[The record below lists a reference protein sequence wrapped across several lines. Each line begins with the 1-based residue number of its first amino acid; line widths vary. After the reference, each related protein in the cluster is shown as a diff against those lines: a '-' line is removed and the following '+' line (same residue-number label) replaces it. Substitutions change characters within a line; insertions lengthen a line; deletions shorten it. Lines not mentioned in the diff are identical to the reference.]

1 MLTKIIGDRV
11 YDFSHVVGGRDQ
23 VMGPIALAV
32 ANDGEVFAITTKL
45 DRGCTVARYSVGQ
58 NAGDEEVLNNIGS
71 RGEEPGKFVWPSG
84 IAVDSNKNVYVTDAW
99 MNRVSVFTPDGE
111 LLRTFGSSGDGR
123 AQLKRPSGIAI
134 DASDDVLVVDTL
146 NHRIQRLTTE
156 GKYISEWGGH
166 GSGEGELYSPW
177 GITTDADGFVY
188 LADHKNHR
196 IQKFDSDGTFIFEL
210 GSHGSG
216 DYGLDH
222 PSDVAVDPEGDI
234 YVCDWA
240 NSRVQA
246 FDADGGY
253 ITTFVGDA
261 QELSK
266 WQRGIRQQQPGRLQ
280 GAPAGVQSRTGVAF
294 RAASRSRFRLVRLT
308 AHGRRHAALA
318 HTDLQQGAR
327 LQRAAI
333 QHIAAT
339 ISERPR

>member
-1 MLTKIIGDRV
+1 MWETGF

-32 ANDGEVFAITTKL
+32 ANDGEVFAVTTKL

-58 NAGDEEVLNNIGS
+58 NAGDEEVVNNIGS

-134 DASDDVLVVDTL
+134 DANDDVLVVDTL

-177 GITTDADGFVY
+177 GIATDADGFVY

-196 IQKFDSDGTFIFEL
+196 IQKFDSDGTFIFEF

-246 FDADGGY
+246 FDADGRIHHHVHRRRAGA
-253 ITTFVGDA
+253 VEVAG
-261 QELSK
+261 
-266 WQRGIRQQQPGRLQ
+266 GIRQQQPGRLQ
-280 GAPAGVQSRTGVAF
+280 GPSPGVQSRTGVAF
-294 RAASRSRFRLVRLT
+294 RAAGRGRFRLVRI
-308 AHGRRHAALA
+308 APHGRRHAALA
-318 HTDLQQGAR
+318 HTDLQQSAR